1 MYTLMRLLLIVS
13 SLVSLAVPLRATI
26 LLPADLPDLTRE
38 SRAIARG
45 AVVDVVPRWT
55 DDRRSIETIVT
66 LVPEAYLKGALGESV
81 QFRVPGGRLGRYRK
95 IVVGAPQF
103 SVGDRVVV
111 FLDARAP
118 ALPQIVGLSQGVF
131 RLTRSA
137 AGQWQVTPPPA
148 HDVVGA
154 IRRGS
159 SSGPVALPE
168 FERQIRELAGAAR

>member
-1 MYTLMRLLLIVS
+1 MRLLLVIL
-13 SLVSLAVPLRATI
+13 SLLPFAVPLRATI
-26 LLPADLPDLTRE
+26 LIPADLPDLTRE

-45 AVVDVVPRWT
+45 MVVDVTGRWT

-66 LVPEAYLKGALGESV
+66 LRPEAYLKGELGESV

-95 IVVGAPQF
+95 MVVGAPHF

-118 ALPQIVGLSQGVF
+118 AMPQVVGLSQGVF
-131 RLTRSA
+131 RLTRGS
-137 AGQWQVTPPPA
+137 GGEWQVTPPPS
-148 HDVVGA
+148 HERVGV

-159 SSGPVALPE
+159 ATASVALPE
-168 FERQIRELAGAAR
+168 FERQVRALAGAAQ